1 MALPRFSS
9 PHATGANRTQKV
21 MLQVLAALAPGTLAL
36 IALYG
41 VGTLFNLLWCSAVA
55 LGTEALMLH
64 LRKRPLAVFLKDGSA
79 LVTAVLLALA
89 LPPYAPWWLSLLATA
104 FALVFGKHLYG
115 GLGQNPFNPAMLG
128 YVVVLVSF
136 PLEMTRWP
144 SPDAGLGLVDG
155 LSRIL
160 GLGAPPPDAWAGA
173 TALDVLKNNH
183 SLTIDEL
190 VTQSTAFGHVG
201 GRGVELVNL
210 AFLAGGLFLLW
221 RKLFTWHAPVGMLG
235 GLFVMSLLFWNG
247 SGSDSHGSPLFH
259 LFSGAAMLGAFFI
272 VTDPVSG
279 ATSNRGR
286 LVFGLGVGIVTY
298 VIRAWGGYPDGV
310 AFAVLLMNLAAPTI
324 DYYTRPRTYGH
335 KKPKRGFKLGE

>member
-21 MLQVLAALAPGTLAL
+21 MLQVLAALAPGALAL

-41 VGTLFNLLWCSAVA
+41 VGPLFNLLWCSAVA

-190 VTQSTAFGHVG
+190 LTQSTAFGHVG

>member
-21 MLQVLAALAPGTLAL
+21 MLQVLAALAPGALAL

-89 LPPYAPWWLSLLATA
+89 LPPYAPWWLSLLASA